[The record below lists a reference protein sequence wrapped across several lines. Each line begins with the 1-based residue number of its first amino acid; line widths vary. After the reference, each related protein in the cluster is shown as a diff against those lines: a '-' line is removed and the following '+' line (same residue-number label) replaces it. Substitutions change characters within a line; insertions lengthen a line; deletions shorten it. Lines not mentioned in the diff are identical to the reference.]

1 MPIFHYKLC
10 TSYFE
15 WVEHTKY
22 LGVKSQSDL
31 KFSEHINDKCLKS
44 RKLLGGI
51 RHLMYDVLKEAK
63 LLAYKSLG
71 RPTLE
76 YADVVWDL
84 SARSKIHD
92 IELVQN
98 STVRLRSNL
107 KGRTDSVSEAKNQLQ
122 LQSLE
127 ERERTTDCA
136 S

>member
-1 MPIFHYKLC
+1 
-10 TSYFE
+10 
-15 WVEHTKY
+15 
-22 LGVKSQSDL
+22 
-31 KFSEHINDKCLKS
+31 
-44 RKLLGGI
+44 
-51 RHLMYDVLKEAK
+51 MYDVLKEAK

-71 RPTLE
+71 RPILE